1 MTEDESFYL
10 YTLKQCRDSNTIVS
24 LYIYPDEPEEY
35 ISGFVIDVTQTE
47 VLILALTSAGIYDGY
62 CAIKLSCIR
71 DLYEETDD
79 YGERLKLL
87 IKKRHKKPSVTV
99 EPQEDESFVHAVCRT
114 GIDNSRM
121 VSLLTVENEYTGHV
135 AAYDDEHVMLLA
147 LDYFGTNPMGAK
159 LPFANVLM
167 ASIGGEYEEV
177 YELLSPFRLIRHNTD
192 DETLSEN

>member
-1 MTEDESFYL
+1 MTENESFYL
-10 YTLKQCRDSNTIVS
+10 YTLKQCRESNTIVS

-35 ISGFVIDVTQTE
+35 ISGFVLDTTDTE
-47 VLILALTSAGIYDGY
+47 VLILALTSAGVYDGV
-62 CAIKLSCIR
+62 CAIRISCIR

-87 IKKRHKKPSVTV
+87 IKKRRKKPPITVTP
-99 EPQEDESFVHAVCRT
+99 EEGESFVHAVCRT

-147 LDYFGTNPMGAK
+147 LDYFGSNPIGAK

-167 ASIGGEYEEV
+167 ASIAGEYEEI
-177 YELLSPFRLIRHNTD
+177 YELLSPFKIVRAQPSA
-192 DETLSEN
+192 DE